1 MKAHVF
7 ALCLSLSLCLGL
19 PLPALAFASPF
30 TDVQE
35 TSPYYDASVG
45 RRNRRH
51 QRHHSVHLLPRCA
64 LYPGPAGR
72 VPMAGGGEPKPA
84 LAEQQFMDV
93 TDPSAYYYGAVQ
105 WAAEKDMW
113 GFGTFAPHAVC
124 TRLDAVFFLWRAA
137 GSPDMEG
144 EFPFADVPFGD
155 GDGHGQPLY
164 WYADQAVLWAV
175 ENGVASGTTETTF
188 SPGHSLYPGPDR
200 HIPVSGRSGRDFREV
215 GNDELQ
221 ATKKGGGCLWQPP
234 SFVQSVRVHDA
245 PGRFQLTGNGTG
257 WRPRYLIRSPAAS
270 LALISFTASL

>member
-35 TSPYYDASVG
+35 TSPYYDAILWAAETGVTNGTTASTFSPDAPCTRAQLAVFLW
-45 RRNRRH
+45 R
-51 QRHHSVHLLPRCA
+51 A
-64 LYPGPAGR
+64 A
-72 VPMAGGGEPKPA
+72 GEPKPA

-175 ENGVASGTTETTF
+175 ENASPAVPRRPHSPRTLPVPGV
-188 SPGHSLYPGPDR
+188 
-200 HIPVSGRSGRDFREV
+200 
-215 GNDELQ
+215 
-221 ATKKGGGCLWQPP
+221 
-234 SFVQSVRVHDA
+234 
-245 PGRFQLTGNGTG
+245 
-257 WRPRYLIRSPAAS
+257 RSPHS
-270 LALISFTASL
+270 CIGPLRQRLPRSRER

>member
-35 TSPYYDASVG
+35 TSPYYDAILWAAETGVTNGTSASTFSPDAPCTRAQLAVFLW
-45 RRNRRH
+45 R
-51 QRHHSVHLLPRCA
+51 
-64 LYPGPAGR
+64 
-72 VPMAGGGEPKPA
+72 GGGG
-84 LAEQQFMDV
+84 AETPPGGQQFL
-93 TDPSAYYYGAVQ
+93 
-105 WAAEKDMW
+105 AEKDMW

-164 WYADQAVLWAV
+164 RYADQAVLWAV

-188 SPGHSLYPGPDR
+188 SPDTPCTRGQIATFLYR
-200 HIPVSGRSGRDFREV
+200 AA
-215 GNDELQ
+215 Q
-221 ATKKGGGCLWQPP
+221 AETSAK
-234 SFVQSVRVHDA
+234 
-245 PGRFQLTGNGTG
+245 
-257 WRPRYLIRSPAAS
+257 
-270 LALISFTASL
+270 

>member
-7 ALCLSLSLCLGL
+7 ALCLSLCLGL

-35 TSPYYDASVG
+35 TSPYYDAILWAAETGVTNGTTASTFSPDAPCTRAQLAVFLW
-45 RRNRRH
+45 R
-51 QRHHSVHLLPRCA
+51 A
-64 LYPGPAGR
+64 A
-72 VPMAGGGEPKPA
+72 GEPKPA

-164 WYADQAVLWAV
+164 RYADQAVLWAV

-188 SPGHSLYPGPDR
+188 SPGTPCTRGPDR

-234 SFVQSVRVHDA
+234 SFVKSVRVHDA

>member
-7 ALCLSLSLCLGL
+7 ALCLSLCLGL

-35 TSPYYDASVG
+35 TSPYYDAILWAAETGVTNGTTASTFSPDAPCTRAQLAVFLW
-45 RRNRRH
+45 R
-51 QRHHSVHLLPRCA
+51 A
-64 LYPGPAGR
+64 A
-72 VPMAGGGEPKPA
+72 GEPKPA

-164 WYADQAVLWAV
+164 WYADQAVL
-175 ENGVASGTTETTF
+175 NGVASGTTETTF
-188 SPGHSLYPGPDR
+188 SPDTPCTRGQIATFLYR
-200 HIPVSGRSGRDFREV
+200 AA
-215 GNDELQ
+215 Q
-221 ATKKGGGCLWQPP
+221 AETSAK
-234 SFVQSVRVHDA
+234 
-245 PGRFQLTGNGTG
+245 
-257 WRPRYLIRSPAAS
+257 
-270 LALISFTASL
+270 

>member
-1 MKAHVF
+1 MRNLKRA
-7 ALCLSLSLCLGL
+7 LSL
-19 PLPALAFASPF
+19 ALASVMVMGLMVVGTGAAYDDVSSEQNQEAIEVLQAVGVMTGDENGNFNPDANVTRNEMAVVMANLMEYNVASYKDTSPF

-35 TSPYYDASVG
+35 TSPYYDAILWAAETGVTNGTTASTFSPDAPCTRAQLAVFLW
-45 RRNRRH
+45 R
-51 QRHHSVHLLPRCA
+51 A
-64 LYPGPAGR
+64 A
-72 VPMAGGGEPKPA
+72 GEPKPA

-164 WYADQAVLWAV
+164 RYADQAVLWAV

-188 SPGHSLYPGPDR
+188 SPGTPCTRGQIATFLYR
-200 HIPVSGRSGRDFREV
+200 AA
-215 GNDELQ
+215 Q
-221 ATKKGGGCLWQPP
+221 AETSAK
-234 SFVQSVRVHDA
+234 
-245 PGRFQLTGNGTG
+245 
-257 WRPRYLIRSPAAS
+257 
-270 LALISFTASL
+270 

>member
-1 MKAHVF
+1 MRNLKRA
-7 ALCLSLSLCLGL
+7 LSL
-19 PLPALAFASPF
+19 ALASVMVMGLMVVGTGASYVDVSSEQNQEAIEVLQAVGVMTGDENGNFNPDANVTRNEMAVVMSNLMDYRVANYKGTSPF

-35 TSPYYDASVG
+35 TSPYYDAILWAAETGVTNGTTASTFSPDAPCTRAQLAVFLW
-45 RRNRRH
+45 R
-51 QRHHSVHLLPRCA
+51 A
-64 LYPGPAGR
+64 A
-72 VPMAGGGEPKPA
+72 GEPKPA

-164 WYADQAVLWAV
+164 RYADQAVLWAV

-188 SPGHSLYPGPDR
+188 SPGTPCTRGQIATFLYR
-200 HIPVSGRSGRDFREV
+200 AA
-215 GNDELQ
+215 Q
-221 ATKKGGGCLWQPP
+221 AETSAK
-234 SFVQSVRVHDA
+234 
-245 PGRFQLTGNGTG
+245 
-257 WRPRYLIRSPAAS
+257 
-270 LALISFTASL
+270 

>member
-1 MKAHVF
+1 MRPV
-7 ALCLSLSLCLGL
+7 
-19 PLPALAFASPF
+19 
-30 TDVQE
+30 
-35 TSPYYDASVG
+35 
-45 RRNRRH
+45 
-51 QRHHSVHLLPRCA
+51 
-64 LYPGPAGR
+64 PGPSW
-72 VPMAGGGEPKPA
+72 PCSYGGEPKPA

-164 WYADQAVLWAV
+164 RYADQAVLWAV

-188 SPGHSLYPGPDR
+188 SPGTPCTRGQIATFLYR
-200 HIPVSGRSGRDFREV
+200 AA
-215 GNDELQ
+215 Q
-221 ATKKGGGCLWQPP
+221 AETSAK
-234 SFVQSVRVHDA
+234 
-245 PGRFQLTGNGTG
+245 
-257 WRPRYLIRSPAAS
+257 
-270 LALISFTASL
+270 